1 MRKLAVITGASSGIG
16 LELARVFAE
25 EGYDLIINSGTERI
39 FEAGE
44 ALRNLGAEVTEIEAD
59 LSTREGA
66 ELLFEQA
73 TQIGRNIDAVVLN
86 AGVGVGG
93 EFITTDYERELYIMN
108 LNVVNT
114 VYLAKLFLKD
124 FAGRNEGKLLI
135 TSSIAGEMPGPYYA
149 IYAATKAFIQ
159 SFTEALH
166 FEMKDTGR
174 NITVTALQPGPTDT
188 EFFARGDLLDT
199 PGGEGKKADPAKVAR
214 DGFDALMAGKDH
226 VVSGVMN
233 KVQTAAGKLMS
244 EQQGA
249 AAHAAQLRPNSI
261 EGHGHH

>member
-1 MRKLAVITGASSGIG
+1 MNKLALITGASSGIG
-16 LELARVFAE
+16 LELARVFAQN
-25 EGYDLIINSGTERI
+25 GYDLIINSGTERI

-44 ALRNLGAEVTEIEAD
+44 ALRNLGVEVTEIEAD

-73 TQIGRNIDAVVLN
+73 SQVRKIDAVVLN

-93 EFITTDYERELYIMN
+93 EFVNTDYEKELYIMN

-114 VYLAKLFLKD
+114 VYLAKMFLKD
-124 FAGRNEGKLLI
+124 FVERNEGKLML

-149 IYAATKAFIQ
+149 VYAATKAFIQ

-174 NITVTALQPGPTDT
+174 NVTITALQPGATET

-199 PGGEGKKADPAKVAR
+199 PGGEAEKADPAKVAQ

-226 VVSGVMN
+226 VVSGMKN
-233 KVQTAAGKLMS
+233 KIQTSAGKFMTD
-244 EQQGA
+244 QQGA
-249 AAHAAQLRPNSI
+249 AAHAAQLRPNTI